1 MEEAEGVDVGHA
13 LEHLIDEAV
22 DLLLVD
28 RVHHDQFAQGPA
40 DLETLPSIDRDRK
53 IVQDIDRFW
62 HWPTLA
68 CVRI

>member
-1 MEEAEGVDVGHA
+1 MEADVEEAEGVDVGHA

-40 DLETLPSIDRDRK
+40 DLETLPSPQPGPCLIFG
-53 IVQDIDRFW
+53 VS
-62 HWPTLA
+62 PG
-68 CVRI
+68 